1 MTEVRFSK
9 KNLLTLAGALL
20 VYFLIFSLQSL
31 GMISK
36 FQEINLMMLGINI
49 ILAVSLNLI
58 VGFTGQLALG
68 HAGFMAV
75 GAYVAAILTMKLHQP
90 FLLAIIAGALAA
102 ALAGIIIGL
111 PTLRLKGD
119 YLAIATLGF
128 GEIIKGVA
136 NNINYIGGAAG
147 MIGIPRLT
155 SWTWLYLMMV
165 LTILVIVNFLNSTHG
180 RACVAI
186 RENEI
191 AAETM
196 GINTTYY
203 KVLAF
208 AIGAFFAGI
217 AGALYAHYFY
227 LIQPTTFTFF
237 RSFDILVMVVFGG
250 LGSITG
256 SIIAAA
262 AITLINAALQDLA
275 VLRMVIYAILLI
287 VIMVF
292 RPQGLM
298 GTKEFTLDRWVP
310 KRGEASGSAGN

>member
-1 MTEVRFSK
+1 MRISK
-9 KNLLTLAGALL
+9 KNLIALAGALAI
-20 VYFLIFSLQSL
+20 YFLVSGLLSL

-36 FQEINLMMLGINI
+36 FQEINLMLLGINI

-58 VGFTGQLALG
+58 VGVTGQLALG
-68 HAGFMAV
+68 HAGFMAI
-75 GAYVAAILTMKLHQP
+75 GAYVSAIFTMYLDKP
-90 FLLAIIAGALAA
+90 FLLAIILGALAA

-128 GEIIKGVA
+128 GEIIRGITI
-136 NNINYIGGAAG
+136 NIDYIGGAAG
-147 MIGIPRLT
+147 MIGIPRQT
-155 SWTWLYLMMV
+155 NWPYLFVMV
-165 LTILVIVNFLNSTHG
+165 VFTIVVIVNFLNSTHG

-208 AIGAFFAGI
+208 AMGAFFAGI
-217 AGALYAHYFY
+217 GGALYAHYFY
-227 LIQPTTFTFF
+227 LIQPTTFTFL
-237 RSFDILVMVVFGG
+237 RSFDILVMVVLGG
-250 LGSITG
+250 LGSMTG

-262 AITLINAALQDLA
+262 GITIVNAALQDLA
-275 VLRMVIYAILLI
+275 VLRMVIYAVLLI
-287 VIMVF
+287 VVMVF

-298 GTKEFTLDRWVP
+298 GTKEFTLNRWVK
-310 KRGEASGSAGN
+310 KRGEVSESAGN

>member
-1 MTEVRFSK
+1 MFNRR
-9 KNLLTLAGALL
+9 NLLTAAGILL
-20 VYFLIFSLQSL
+20 IYFIVYTAQSMGL
-31 GMISK
+31 ISK

-75 GAYVAAILTMKLHQP
+75 GAYVAAVLTMKLHQP
-90 FLLAIIAGALAA
+90 FTLAIACGALAA
-102 ALAGIIIGL
+102 AVAGIIIGL

-128 GEIIKGVA
+128 GEIIKGMA
-136 NNINYIGGAAG
+136 NNIEYIGGAAG
-147 MIGIPRLT
+147 LIGIPRLT
-155 SWTWLYLMMV
+155 NWTILYAMMV
-165 LTILVIVNFLNSTHG
+165 ITVVVIVNFLNSTHG

-196 GINTTYY
+196 GINTTFY
-203 KVLAF
+203 KVMAF
-208 AIGAFFAGI
+208 ALGAFFAGV

-227 LIQPTTFTFF
+227 LIQPTSFTFF

-262 AITLINAALQDLA
+262 AITMVNAALQDLA
-275 VLRMVIYAILLI
+275 VLRMVIYAVLLI
-287 VIMVF
+287 AIMVF

-298 GTKEFTLDRWVP
+298 GNKEFSLGNRMA
-310 KRGEASGSAGN
+310 KRGAGGGSP